1 MLLPSLLFSFLERE
15 SFWTISTR
23 SPSVPPPG
31 QLSLQATM
39 KEIAEE
45 EINGDVVINFWNM
58 CQL

>member
-1 MLLPSLLFSFLERE
+1 LFSFLERE
-15 SFWTISTR
+15 LFWTISTR

-45 EINGDVVINFWNM
+45 EKNGDVVNNI
-58 CQL
+58 